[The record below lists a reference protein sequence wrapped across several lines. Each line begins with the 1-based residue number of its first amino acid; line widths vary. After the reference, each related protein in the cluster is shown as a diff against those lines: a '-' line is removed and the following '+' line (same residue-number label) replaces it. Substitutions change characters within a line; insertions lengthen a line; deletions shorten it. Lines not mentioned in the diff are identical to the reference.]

1 MGVSKSMKN
10 NNNIVRN
17 NNGLKVIDFF
27 MLGLGAMI
35 GVGWTVSLND
45 WFQTAGGVFGTILA
59 FLIGTLMVI
68 PIGLCYGELTSAIP
82 VSGGVMAFAYR
93 ANGSKL
99 SFLGGW
105 LNALAYVVLLPWE
118 MIYINHVL
126 SLLFP
131 VLASGKPLYIIF
143 GFPVYL
149 GELVV
154 GILLTAIIVILNLKG
169 AEISGIIQTGFTS
182 MILIAAVFIAVF
194 SFIKADFNNLLP
206 VYTTIEGQKHNNFL
220 SGFIGMLVLVP
231 FFMAGFD
238 AIPQAIEDAN
248 EGIKPK
254 TISKILVFTIAS
266 AGMFYI
272 LIILAAASAF
282 PWKEFASLETPALAF
297 MFYRLYGKGLGS
309 FLYYITIIG
318 SLGGLLSTYNGMFI
332 AATRLLFS
340 MGRSRL
346 LPERFSKKSK
356 ADMPYVAILFCGG
369 ATLIGPFFGESVIR
383 PLTNVGSLAFVL
395 GWLITCYATFKLR
408 KTEPDLNR
416 PIEAGKGDGIIIISI
431 VISAILALLLLIPGS
446 PGFMSY
452 GSLAI
457 FIGWLI
463 LGEIF
468 YNVSQKKGKTITE
481 KERFELMFNV
491 SE

>member
-1 MGVSKSMKN
+1 
-10 NNNIVRN
+10 
-17 NNGLKVIDFF
+17 
-27 MLGLGAMI
+27 MI

-206 VYTTIEGQKHNNFL
+206 VYTTIEGQKHNNFYRVL
-220 SGFIGMLVLVP
+220 LV
-231 FFMAGFD
+231 
-238 AIPQAIEDAN
+238 
-248 EGIKPK
+248 
-254 TISKILVFTIAS
+254 
-266 AGMFYI
+266 
-272 LIILAAASAF
+272 
-282 PWKEFASLETPALAF
+282 
-297 MFYRLYGKGLGS
+297 
-309 FLYYITIIG
+309 
-318 SLGGLLSTYNGMFI
+318 
-332 AATRLLFS
+332 
-340 MGRSRL
+340 
-346 LPERFSKKSK
+346 
-356 ADMPYVAILFCGG
+356 C
-369 ATLIGPFFGESVIR
+369 
-383 PLTNVGSLAFVL
+383 
-395 GWLITCYATFKLR
+395 
-408 KTEPDLNR
+408 
-416 PIEAGKGDGIIIISI
+416 
-431 VISAILALLLLIPGS
+431 
-446 PGFMSY
+446 
-452 GSLAI
+452 
-457 FIGWLI
+457 
-463 LGEIF
+463 
-468 YNVSQKKGKTITE
+468 
-481 KERFELMFNV
+481 
-491 SE
+491 